1 MNPTKSSTAPQIDLE
16 RERRLHEIRQQAEK
30 RGVVKEMGA
39 RPAGAPFPVASAE
52 AGYYGVPLLKEPQ
65 WTWEIPIYFFLG
77 GAAGSASVIGAV
89 ARWTGKDLQLAR
101 DARYAAAA
109 GAIASSALLIAD
121 LGKPQRF
128 LNMLRVLKPQS
139 PMSV

>member
-77 GAAGSASVIGAV
+77 GAAGSASVIGAHS
-89 ARWTGKDLQLAR
+89 ARRVPTAP
-101 DARYAAAA
+101 AHSAAYRPVEAVDPRAA
-109 GAIASSALLIAD
+109 
-121 LGKPQRF
+121 
-128 LNMLRVLKPQS
+128 
-139 PMSV
+139 